1 MIEDESLFVFS
12 LAGEIYSL
20 DDDTGETIWK
30 TKIPEGQIVS
40 SPVLFNRSRGTI
52 TERSL
57 AVPSSEKNVYIISV
71 LDGRELGIF
80 ITEDSVVS
88 SPIFHDERIY
98 LQTNNEFRWFS
109 TISTNL
115 EGCFDLDS
123 GGFCDG

>member
-1 MIEDESLFVFS
+1 MCIRDR
-12 LAGEIYSL
+12 AI
-20 DDDTGETIWK
+20 
-30 TKIPEGQIVS
+30 
-40 SPVLFNRSRGTI
+40 
-52 TERSL
+52 
-57 AVPSSEKNVYIISV
+57 PSSEKNVYIISV
-71 LDGRELGIF
+71 LDGRELGMF

>member
-1 MIEDESLFVFS
+1 M
-12 LAGEIYSL
+12 
-20 DDDTGETIWK
+20 
-30 TKIPEGQIVS
+30 
-40 SPVLFNRSRGTI
+40 
-52 TERSL
+52 
-57 AVPSSEKNVYIISV
+57 
-71 LDGRELGIF
+71 F